1 MDASTRQLV
10 RQRAGG
16 RCEYCRLPENA
27 VDVPFHIE
35 HIIARQHG
43 GSDDPSNLCLACDR
57 CNLHKGPNLNSIDPD
72 TGSSVPLFHPRQQQW
87 GDHFAWLGAEII
99 GVSATG
105 RTTARLLQMNA
116 RHRLLLRT
124 QLPAGWD
131 R

>member
-1 MDASTRQLV
+1 MDAATRHLV
-10 RQRAGG
+10 RQRAGS
-16 RCEYCRLPENA
+16 RYEYCRLPEDA
-27 VDVPFHIE
+27 VDVPFHVE

-72 TGSSVPLFHPRQQQW
+72 TGRSVPLFHPRQQKW
-87 GDHFAWLGAEII
+87 DDHFAWLGTEIA

-105 RTTARLLQMNA
+105 RATARLLQMNA
-116 RHRLLLRT
+116 RHRLLLRS
-124 QLPAGWD
+124 QMPAGWN